1 MIPQIPEKL
10 LKVRLVIDK
19 FYKDDDTFRDIY
31 DDYLKCRKAFQFWA
45 QSSSDDAAARRS
57 EYAELTSEL
66 EEELI
71 QILNNNLL
79 ADKIQTQEDHP

>member
-1 MIPQIPEKL
+1 MILKIPEKL
-10 LKVRLVIDK
+10 SKVRDIIEKL
-19 FYKDDDTFRDIY
+19 YKDDDTFRDIY
-31 DDYLKCRKAFQFWA
+31 DDYLKCRKAFQFWT

-71 QILNNNLL
+71 QILNNYLL
-79 ADKIQTQEDHP
+79 ADKIQTQEGHP